1 MIIKPF
7 KDAPLEIDFDI
18 YSNLPKI
25 YKVENSRELTIEEE
39 NLLIKNITEITNKMY
54 GRQLN
59 KKNINI
65 FFSWLTDNLPNQ
77 KDTGFI
83 GWLFGNT
90 DNYKEMP
97 LEQVNRIN
105 ETIYRIVRDTYHYDP
120 QEEAIISYME
130 LLRIRRLQTAM
141 KNNYEF
147 KKYIEKDKQHM
158 EENKKLLDTYLVL
171 KEKRNETL

>member
-7 KDAPLEIDFDI
+7 KDAPLNIEFDI
-18 YSNLPKI
+18 YSNFPKV
-25 YKVENSRELTIEEE
+25 YKVENSRKLTTEEE
-39 NLLIKNITEITNKMY
+39 KLLIDTITKIVNYMY
-54 GRQLN
+54 GSSLN
-59 KKNINI
+59 KKNIDK
-65 FFSWLTDNLPNQ
+65 FFLYLTELLPNQ

-90 DNYKEMP
+90 ENYKKMP

-105 ETIYRIVRDTYHYDP
+105 KTIYRNVRNTYHYDP
-120 QEEAIISYME
+120 QEEALTSYME

-147 KKYIEKDKQHM
+147 KKYIEKVEQDKN
-158 EENKKLLDTYLVL
+158 ESKKLLNTCRKIWY
-171 KEKRNETL
+171 